1 MRVTAMAQR
10 RLDIKQNCVGSVLV
24 CRIGDVQTHPVIEIH
39 KIWYS

>member
-10 RLDIKQNCVGSVLV
+10 RLDINQSYVRSVLV
-24 CRIGDVQTHPVIEIH
+24 RRVGDAQTHHVIEIH